1 MAAFESK
8 KYAWRS
14 GYSYRVPANTVGSV
28 LEKIEKEQGTVTKE
42 AFLEYSRDESS
53 ETHELF
59 EWNDST
65 AAEKYRLIQA
75 GKVITQLE
83 VSYEYVKPDNVELS
97 VVVEE
102 AQHTPVT
109 YSAYVN
115 VQKRATGIAASYMN
129 TEKAMGEEKTRKQ
142 VLENAMQELRVFK
155 RKYEQCKEL
164 AVIFEAIER
173 LEETC

>member
-28 LEKIEKEQGTVTKE
+28 LEKIEKEQGAVTKE
-42 AFLEYSRDESS
+42 AFLEYSRNENS

-83 VSYEYVKPDNVELS
+83 VSVEYAEPVNKDINVE
-97 VVVEE
+97 VHE
-102 AQHTPVT
+102 AHHKPVS
-109 YSAYVN
+109 YSAFVN
-115 VQKRATGIAASYMN
+115 VQKRATGVVASYMN
-129 TEKAMGEEKTRKQ
+129 TEKAMSDEITRKQ

-164 AVIFEAIER
+164 AEIFEAIER
-173 LEETC
+173 LEAKC